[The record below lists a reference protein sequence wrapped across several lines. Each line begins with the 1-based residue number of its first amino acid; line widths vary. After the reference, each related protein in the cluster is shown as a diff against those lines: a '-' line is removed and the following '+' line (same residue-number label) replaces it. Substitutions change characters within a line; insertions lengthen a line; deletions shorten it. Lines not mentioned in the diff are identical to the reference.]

1 MKRKKSGCVS
11 RERRRRTK
19 KGNPGERKEEGRK
32 ERVRRRGPLG
42 PSDPRRNSSCNSRSR
57 IAPGPSGGAQW
68 WGPSGGVTPGEIII
82 VRIGAPRARS
92 SPFGRVRA
100 RGTRAISP
108 SITCF
113 VAQTKRPRA
122 RARVKYPL
130 GEKID
135 RGD

>member
-57 IAPGPSGGAQW
+57 IAPRPSGGARPVESLRERLLSFVS
-68 WGPSGGVTPGEIII
+68 GHLVLARRPSGE
-82 VRIGAPRARS
+82 
-92 SPFGRVRA
+92 FGRVARVPSPPPSRA
-100 RGTRAISP
+100 SCPDEEAP
-108 SITCF
+108 C
-113 VAQTKRPRA
+113 ACARA